1 MINYRV
7 LDMLNVYATLSA
19 MNGDNHVYRLFLLE
33 LQHVV
38 EER

>member
-7 LDMLNVYATLSA
+7 VDMLNVYATLAA

-33 LQHVV
+33 LQQVV
-38 EER
+38 SEV